1 MTMARGRE
9 LPEIDRLIEEGL
21 SEYGQG
27 NLDSA
32 LDLWEQALEID
43 PGNDQ
48 ATSYVEYVRQN
59 YELLVGEVSGH
70 QESPAFAISDD
81 EEEYQIEILPGELE
95 AMTAIPSPVDPADD
109 GWNVEEERRRNGRES
124 EELELF
130 ADEPSA
136 NELPPDLNFS
146 DGDDI
151 HEHTTGRE
159 HTVRELGSGIN
170 FDMPTREYPSG
181 RASPPTELI
190 GASSGGGSGAHEFQI
205 EIPTPTPGFE
215 AEAAEITP
223 GFGTP
228 GDTKTPPG
236 FSTQLTDIR
245 KRELGFVTPTPVP
258 PPPAEDRHRRA
269 SSNVPELKMTLRTP
283 TASQPIA
290 TSLLELQYDEP
301 EPPTGERPPIARED
315 ADLIA
320 SLPTPRPA
328 TGVENGPS
336 VPRSPTAST
345 REMPAATRRPAGLS
359 SELPVVPAIGTPTLD
374 FEAPTQEKPG
384 LKLPLEPPPA
394 VGEATRD
401 LMMEANTI
409 RLPASSPQVPAPPVI
424 PDARD
429 LPLKPPKPDPMI
441 SAPTRDLGIRQPRTK
456 TDDEPTGRSQIKDL
470 QRPPPDAR
478 TMTATKA
485 DIVLPF
491 DPIDARSVQILDEV
505 DDDAPDNE
513 AREDRTRRRIT
524 TLFERAGEWGRSGE
538 LDRAVAAIDLA
549 LAEDPNSALAQKL
562 IHRNRETMMAV
573 FQAFLGDLQRTPTLA
588 RPLHEL
594 ATAPISPRA
603 AFLLSRVD
611 GTLSLDEILDVSGM
625 PRLEA
630 YRYLCQ
636 LYLRGILR

>member
-27 NLDSA
+27 NLDVA
-32 LDLWEQALEID
+32 LDLWEQALELD
-43 PGNDQ
+43 PDNDQ
-48 ATSYVEYVRQN
+48 ANSYVEYVRQN

-70 QESPAFAISDD
+70 QESPPFAIADD

-95 AMTAIPSPVDPADD
+95 AMTAIPSPIDPADD
-109 GWNVEEERRRNGRES
+109 GWNVEEERRRNGRDS

-130 ADEPSA
+130 ADEPA
-136 NELPPDLNFS
+136 QNELPPDLNFGG
-146 DGDDI
+146 GDAL

-181 RASPPTELI
+181 PARPPNELI
-190 GASSGGGSGAHEFQI
+190 MSSGGGGSGAHEFQI

-258 PPPAEDRHRRA
+258 PPPPEDRHRRA

-290 TSLLELQYDEP
+290 TSLLELQYDDP
-301 EPPTGERPPIARED
+301 EPPTNERPAIARD
-315 ADLIA
+315 DGDLIA

-328 TGVENGPS
+328 TNVENGPA

-345 REMPAATRRPAGLS
+345 REMPGATRRPAGPS
-359 SELPVVPAIGTPTLD
+359 SELPVVPAMGTPTLD
-374 FEAPTQEKPG
+374 FEAETQEKPRI
-384 LKLPLEPPPA
+384 KPPSEPPPA
-394 VGEATRD
+394 MGDATRD
-401 LMMEANTI
+401 MMLEASTI
-409 RLPASSPQVPAPPVI
+409 RLPSSSPQVPAPPII
-424 PDARD
+424 PDD
-429 LPLKPPKPDPMI
+429 LPLKPPKPDPAMI

-456 TDDEPTGRSQIKDL
+456 TEDEPTGRAQIKDL
-470 QRPPPDAR
+470 QRPPDPR
-478 TMTATKA
+478 TATATKA

-505 DDDAPDNE
+505 DDDAPANE
-513 AREDRTRRRIT
+513 PREDRTRRRIM
-524 TLFERAGEWGRSGE
+524 TLFERAGEWGRTGE

-562 IHRNRETMMAV
+562 IHRNRETMMNV
-573 FQAFLGDLQRTPTLA
+573 FQAFLGDLQRTPALA

-625 PRLEA
+625 PRIEA